1 MSVKT
6 GKKSSA
12 RLGSRSARHRRV
24 RKKVQGTK
32 LRPRLGVFR
41 SLKHIYAHVIDD
53 GTGST
58 LVSASTIT
66 KEFQKKKIK
75 KTSDTEAAH
84 AIGEIVAEKAL
95 AKGIKTVVFDR
106 GGYMLHGR
114 VKALA
119 QGARDKGLKF

>member
-1 MSVKT
+1 MSIKT
-6 GKKSSA
+6 GKKSSS
-12 RLGSRSARHRRV
+12 RLKSRESRHRRV
-24 RKKVQGTK
+24 RKKVCGTQE
-32 LRPRLGVFR
+32 RPRLGVFR
-41 SLKHIYAHVIDD
+41 SLKHIYAQVIDD

-58 LVSASTIT
+58 LVSASTISE
-66 KEFQKKKIK
+66 EFQKRKIK
-75 KTSDTEAAH
+75 KTSDTEAAQ

-106 GGYMLHGR
+106 GGYLLHGR